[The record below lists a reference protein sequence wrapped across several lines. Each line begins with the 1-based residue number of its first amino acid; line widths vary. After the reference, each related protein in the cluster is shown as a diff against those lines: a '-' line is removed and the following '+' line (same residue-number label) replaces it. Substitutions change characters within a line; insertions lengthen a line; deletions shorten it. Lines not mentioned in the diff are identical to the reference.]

1 MSNFL
6 AVPTKRALP
15 LPSFS
20 QHLLNYISTHFRDA
34 HPEAFKKDV
43 EALVSMRKEWVE
55 AKAEGHPEIVRGLMR
70 YHAQLSF
77 LSTKFPS
84 DISLQFTYHLP
95 FPPTYSLTPDAPIS
109 LASVTFE
116 RASVLFNIAGL
127 YASMAA
133 AERRAEA
140 EGIKRALGYLTSAA
154 GVLEYLIKNILPT
167 LQTELSSPHAAGY
180 DMSESFLGTIK
191 EFVLAEAQ
199 ECYWQQAV
207 LQGTYKNGLI
217 GKLSMKVSEYY
228 KAALT
233 SMNGTDYPSSSF
245 FPMNWI
251 SHITVKQS
259 HFEAAAQ
266 YRLSQEDL
274 EKSRYGEEI
283 ARLRVAEGLTKK
295 GLDAGKKGVADSVIS
310 DLKNLQS
317 AIKSSLE
324 RAVRDNDLVY
334 VSPIPPANQ
343 LAPINGVGMVK
354 VAIPSEISDPIAWL
368 MSGGAGMP
376 ALFSALVP
384 YGVHLALSIYDDR
397 KDTLVRELDGKREEL
412 DGVAA
417 STLQSLNLPGS
428 IQALEKPV
436 GLPPSL
442 LKKAEEVDAAGGV
455 DRIKHLLSEVT
466 RLSQANAQSLNEAM
480 DILDQE
486 ATENETLLTRQ
497 PELQSSRP
505 PSHIANQPLIATAQQ
520 YDNTIRQ
527 ASASDGTVRQKWE
540 EWGQLIETLSGG
552 EDYINDYVPST
563 SSSSN
568 GYSSLPPSVRPIR
581 ASLEELDDNISHRAR
596 LVNEAKNIAAADD
609 IRPAVLTEATRLA
622 HGGTGDVKTEWFE
635 DLFGRSL
642 EKYDRIREEMNAEG
656 GKQDA
661 LLEHIRGQNEAFLS
675 ERKDDPV
682 VKERERKLQDMDL
695 AYWKWREIVDN
706 AEEGIKFYN
715 SFADMLNQFKGT
727 CTQFLNSRRADIG
740 QITKQFQNVSFSE
753 STLSHSH
760 SPSPAPSQT
769 QQYHQPPQQQQSRP
783 YSSPI
788 AQQPSL
794 PRQSTPPKTFSLSHP
809 SSGQWQ
815 SSSDF
820 LPPPPPPPILRSGGI
835 QTQPRL
841 APPPPADSTPRRV
854 TRASAAAASRGPIGD
869 AEKNPYSK
877 GTRRG
882 GGGVV

>member
-6 AVPTKRALP
+6 PIPAKRALP

-20 QHLLNYISTHFRDA
+20 QHLLNYISNHFRDA
-34 HPEAFKKDV
+34 HPEAFKRDV

-55 AKAEGHPEIVRGLMR
+55 AKVEGHPEIVRGLMR

-95 FPPTYSLTPDAPIS
+95 FPPTYSLSPDAPVS
-109 LASVTFE
+109 LASITFE

-154 GVLEYLIKNILPT
+154 GVLEHLVKHVLPT
-167 LQTELSSPHAAGY
+167 LQSELSSPHAAGY
-180 DMSESFLGTIK
+180 DISESFLGTLK

-228 KAALT
+228 KSALS

-245 FPMNWI
+245 FPANWI
-251 SHITVKQS
+251 SHITVKQC

-283 ARLRVAEGLTKK
+283 ARLRVAEGLAKK
-295 GLDAGKKGVADSVIS
+295 GLEAGKKGVADSVLS

-317 AIKSSLE
+317 AVRSALE

-343 LAPINGVGMVK
+343 LAPISGVGMVK
-354 VAIPSEISDPIAWL
+354 VSIPTEVSEPIAWL
-368 MSGGAGMP
+368 MGGGAGMP

-428 IQALEKPV
+428 IQALERPV

-442 LKKAEEVDAAGGV
+442 LKKAEEVDSAGGV
-455 DRIKHLLSEVT
+455 DRIRSLLNEVA
-466 RLSQANAQSLNEAM
+466 RLSKANAQSLNEAM
-480 DILDQE
+480 DVLDQE
-486 ATENETLLTRQ
+486 ATENETLLSRQ

-520 YDNTIRQ
+520 YDATIKQ

-540 EWGQLIETLSGG
+540 EWGHLIDILAGG
-552 EDYINDYVPST
+552 EDSINDYVPST
-563 SSSSN
+563 SSSQN

-581 ASLEELDDNISHRAR
+581 ASLEDLDDRISHRAR
-596 LVNEAKNIAAADD
+596 LVNEARNIAAADD

-642 EKYDRIREEMNAEG
+642 EKYDRIKEEMEAES
-656 GKQDA
+656 GKQVA
-661 LLEHIRGQNEAFLS
+661 LLEQIRGQNESFIS
-675 ERKDDPV
+675 ERKEDPI
-682 VKERERKLQDMDL
+682 VKERERRLQDMDL

-727 CTQFLNSRRADIG
+727 CTQFLNSRRVDIG
-740 QITKQFQNVSFSE
+740 QITQQFHNVSFE
-753 STLSHSH
+753 EPPSH
-760 SPSPAPSQT
+760 SPSP
-769 QQYHQPPQQQQSRP
+769 
-783 YSSPI
+783 SP
-788 AQQPSL
+788 ASHQQPSYT
-794 PRQSTPPKTFSLSHP
+794 STSPPAQRNAPPPSPPKTFSLSHP

-835 QTQPRL
+835 QTQPRA
-841 APPPPADSTPRRV
+841 APPPPADATPRRV
-854 TRASAAAASRGPIGD
+854 TRASAAANRGPIGD
-869 AEKNPYSK
+869 AERNPYSK

>member
-1 MSNFL
+1 MKGPKSGDSTHEAVRKHVNVSNFL
-6 AVPTKRALP
+6 PVPAKRALP

-20 QHLLNYISTHFRDA
+20 QHLLTWISNHFRDA

-43 EALVSMRKEWVE
+43 EALVAMRKEWVE

-70 YHAQLSF
+70 YHAQLAF

-95 FPPTYSLTPDAPIS
+95 FPPTYSLSPDAPVS
-109 LASVTFE
+109 LASITFE
-116 RASVLFNIAGL
+116 RASVLFNIAAL

-154 GVLEYLIKNILPT
+154 GVLEYLVNNILPT
-167 LQTELSSPHAAGY
+167 LQSELSSPHAAGY
-180 DMSESFLGTIK
+180 DMSESFLATIK
-191 EFVLAEAQ
+191 EFVLGEAQ

-228 KAALT
+228 KAAFT
-233 SMNGTDYPSSSF
+233 SMNGTDYPSSSS
-245 FPMNWI
+245 FPANWI
-251 SHITVKQS
+251 AHITVKQC

-283 ARLRVAEGLTKK
+283 ARLRVAEGLAKK
-295 GLDAGKKGVADSVIS
+295 GLEAGKKGVADSVLS

-317 AIKSSLE
+317 AVKSSLE

-334 VSPIPPANQ
+334 VCPIPPANQ
-343 LAPINGVGMVK
+343 LPPISGVGMIK
-354 VAIPSEISDPIAWL
+354 ISIPTEVSDPIAWL
-368 MSGGAGMP
+368 MGGGAGMQ

-428 IQALEKPV
+428 IQALERPV

-442 LKKAEEVDAAGGV
+442 LKKAEEVDSAGGV
-455 DRIKHLLSEVT
+455 DRIRNLLTEVA
-466 RLSQANAQSLNEAM
+466 RLSKANAQSLNEAM

-486 ATENETLLTRQ
+486 ATENETLLSRQ
-497 PELQSSRP
+497 PELQSGRP

-520 YDNTIRQ
+520 YDATIKQ

-540 EWGQLIETLSGG
+540 EWGQLIDILAGG
-552 EDYINDYVPST
+552 EDAINDYVPST
-563 SSSSN
+563 SSSHN

-581 ASLEELDDNISHRAR
+581 ASLEGLDDRIAHRAR
-596 LVNEAKNIAAADD
+596 LVNEARDIAAADD

-635 DLFGRSL
+635 DLFGRNL
-642 EKYDRIREEMNAEG
+642 EKYDRIREEMEAEG
-656 GKQDA
+656 SEQNA
-661 LLEHIRGQNEAFLS
+661 LLEQIRGQNESFIS
-675 ERKDDPV
+675 ERKEDPI
-682 VKERERKLQDMDL
+682 VKERERRLQDMDL

-727 CTQFLNSRRADIG
+727 CTQFLNSRRVDIG
-740 QITKQFQNVSFSE
+740 QITQQFHNVSFE
-753 STLSHSH
+753 DH
-760 SPSPAPSQT
+760 SPSHSQSPTPPQRFVPQPSQ
-769 QQYHQPPQQQQSRP
+769 QRPP
-783 YSSPI
+783 SP
-788 AQQPSL
+788 PRTLSL
-794 PRQSTPPKTFSLSHP
+794 AHP

-835 QTQPRL
+835 QTQPRS
-841 APPPPADSTPRRV
+841 APPPPAGSTPRRV
-854 TRASAAAASRGPIGD
+854 TRASAAAIRGPIGD
-869 AEKNPYSK
+869 AEKNPYSQ

>member
-6 AVPTKRALP
+6 PVPTKRALP

-34 HPEAFKKDV
+34 HPEAFKRDV
-43 EALVSMRKEWVE
+43 ESLVALRKEWVE

-70 YHAQLSF
+70 YHAQLAF

-95 FPPTYSLTPDAPIS
+95 FPPSYSLTPDAPIS
-109 LASVTFE
+109 LASLTFE
-116 RASVLFNIAGL
+116 RASVLYNIAGL

-140 EGIKRALGYLTSAA
+140 ESIKRSLGYLSAAA
-154 GVLEYLIKNILPT
+154 GVLEHLIKNLLPT
-167 LQTELSSPHAAGY
+167 LQSELSSPHAAGY
-180 DMSESFLGTIK
+180 DMSDSFLSTIK
-191 EFVLAEAQ
+191 EFVRAEAQ

-207 LQGTYKNGLI
+207 LQGSYKNGLI

-228 KAALT
+228 KAALS
-233 SMNGTDYPSSSF
+233 SMNGTDYPSSSS
-245 FPMNWI
+245 FPANWI
-251 SHITVKQS
+251 AHITVKQN

-283 ARLRVAEGLTKK
+283 ARLRVAEGLAKK
-295 GLDAGKKGVADSVIS
+295 GLEAGKKGVADSVIS
-310 DLKNLQS
+310 DLKNLQ
-317 AIKSSLE
+317 AAVKAALD

-334 VSPIPPANQ
+334 VCPIPPANQ
-343 LAPINGVGMVK
+343 LAPLNGVGMVK
-354 VAIPSEISDPIAWL
+354 VAIPNEVSEPIAWL
-368 MSGGAGMP
+368 MGGGAGMP

-412 DGVAA
+412 DGIAA

-428 IQALEKPV
+428 IQALERPV

-442 LKKAEEVDAAGGV
+442 LRKAEEVDTTGGV
-455 DRIKHLLSEVT
+455 ERIRSLLEEVS
-466 RLSQANAQSLNEAM
+466 RLSRANSQSLSDAM

-486 ATENETLLTRQ
+486 ATEEETLLSRQ
-497 PELQSSRP
+497 PELQSGRP

-520 YDNTIRQ
+520 YDATIRQ
-527 ASASDGTVRQKWE
+527 AAGSDATVKVKWG
-540 EWGQLIETLSGG
+540 EWGHLIEILAGG
-552 EDYINDYVPST
+552 EDDINDYIP
-563 SSSSN
+563 SSSSAIN
-568 GYSSLPPSVRPIR
+568 GYSALPPSVRPIR
-581 ASLEELDDNISHRAR
+581 ASLEDLDDRIAHRAR
-596 LVNEAKNIAAADD
+596 LVNDAKNIAAADD
-609 IRPAVLTEATRLA
+609 IRPAVLSEATRLA

-642 EKYDRIREEMNAEG
+642 EKYDRIKEEMEAEG
-656 GKQDA
+656 SKQDI
-661 LLEHIRGQNEAFLS
+661 LLEQIRGQNEAFIS
-675 ERKDDPV
+675 ERKDDPI

-715 SFADMLNQFKGT
+715 SFAEMLNQFKGT
-727 CTQFLNSRRADIG
+727 CTQFLNSRRADVG
-740 QITKQFQNVSFSE
+740 QITKQFQNVSFNDSAPSHAPPPPTQE
-753 STLSHSH
+753 HQIFDTSPSYHPQSHNSTSSI
-760 SPSPAPSQT
+760 SSPTPRVPSPA
-769 QQYHQPPQQQQSRP
+769 
-783 YSSPI
+783 
-788 AQQPSL
+788 
-794 PRQSTPPKTFSLSHP
+794 KTFLAHP
-809 SSGQWQ
+809 SSNQWQ
-815 SSSDF
+815 SGADF

-835 QTQPRL
+835 QTQPRS
-841 APPPPADSTPRRV
+841 APPPPSVSTPRRV
-854 TRASAAAASRGPIGD
+854 TRASAAAAKGPIGD
-869 AEKNPYSK
+869 AEKNPYAK

>member
-6 AVPTKRALP
+6 PVPAKRALP

-34 HPEAFKKDV
+34 HPEAFKRDV
-43 EALVSMRKEWVE
+43 EALVAMRKEWVE
-55 AKAEGHPEIVRGLMR
+55 AKAEGHPEIIRGLMR
-70 YHAQLSF
+70 YHAQLNF

-84 DISLQFTYHLP
+84 DISLPFTYHLP
-95 FPPTYSLTPDAPIS
+95 FPPTYSLSPDAPIS
-109 LASVTFE
+109 LASITFE
-116 RASVLFNIAGL
+116 RASVLFNIAAL

-140 EGIKRALGYLTSAA
+140 DGIKRALGYLTASA
-154 GVLEYLIKNILPT
+154 GILEHLVKNILLT
-167 LQTELSSPHAAGY
+167 LQSELSSPHAAGY
-180 DMSESFLGTIK
+180 DMSESFLGSLRD
-191 EFVLAEAQ
+191 FVLAEAQ

-217 GKLSMKVSEYY
+217 GKLSMKVSDYY
-228 KAALT
+228 KSALS

-245 FPMNWI
+245 FPPNWI
-251 SHITVKQS
+251 AHITVKQS

-283 ARLRVAEGLTKK
+283 ARLRVAEGLAKK
-295 GLDAGKKGVADSVIS
+295 GLDVGKKGVADSVIS
-310 DLKNLQS
+310 DLKNLQ
-317 AIKSSLE
+317 AAVKSSLE

-334 VSPIPPANQ
+334 VTPIPPANQ
-343 LAPINGVGMVK
+343 LTPIVGAGMIK
-354 VAIPSEISDPIAWL
+354 VAVPAEVLDPIAWL
-368 MSGGAGMP
+368 MGGGAGMP

-397 KDTLVRELDGKREEL
+397 KDTTVRELDGKREEL

-428 IQALEKPV
+428 IQALERPV

-442 LKKAEEVDAAGGV
+442 LKKAEEVDSAGGI
-455 DRIKHLLSEVT
+455 DRIRGLLGEVS
-466 RLSQANAQSLNEAM
+466 RLSKSNTESLNEAM

-486 ATENETLLTRQ
+486 ATENESLLSRQ

-527 ASASDGTVRQKWE
+527 AAASDGTVRQKWD
-540 EWGQLIETLSGG
+540 EWAHLIEILADG
-552 EDYINDYVPST
+552 ESSVNDYVPST

-581 ASLEELDDNISHRAR
+581 ASLEDLDDRISHRAR
-596 LVNEAKNIAAADD
+596 LVNEARNIAAADD

-635 DLFGRSL
+635 DIFGRSL
-642 EKYDRIREEMNAEG
+642 EKYDRIKEEMEAEG

-661 LLEHIRGQNEAFLS
+661 LLDQIRKQNESFIS
-675 ERKDDPV
+675 ERKEDPV

-715 SFADMLNQFKGT
+715 SFAEMLNQFKGT
-727 CTQFLNSRRADIG
+727 CTQFLNSRRADVG
-740 QITKQFQNVSFSE
+740 SITKQFQNVSFNE
-753 STLSHSH
+753 PPAQPQTQHRQQY
-760 SPSPAPSQT
+760 SPAPASQ
-769 QQYHQPPQQQQSRP
+769 PQV
-783 YSSPI
+783 SSPPPR
-788 AQQPSL
+788 APSP
-794 PRQSTPPKTFSLSHP
+794 PRQFLPHP
-809 SSGQWQ
+809 NSNQWQ
-815 SSSDF
+815 STSDF

-835 QTQPRL
+835 QTQPRS

-854 TRASAAAASRGPIGD
+854 TRASAARGNIGD

-882 GGGVV
+882 GGGVI